1 MGQESRV
8 IEILSA
14 CRTFFDACV
23 AFYADAGYLRRVFGG
38 DGAHRAC
45 FHAGAASGA
54 DLLFRLRLCLEE
66 YGRLAVDA
74 QRCILRTDRI
84 VAPYSYGS
92 RDIVCVDGRGF
103 CRDFLRELFQLLHIA
118 TVRSAGSQLI

>member
-54 DLLFRLRLCLEE
+54 DILFRLRLCLEE

-74 QRCILRTDRI
+74 QRCIIRTDRI
-84 VAPYSYGS
+84 VAPYLSL
-92 RDIVCVDGRGF
+92 I
-103 CRDFLRELFQLLHIA
+103 HI
-118 TVRSAGSQLI
+118 